1 MTTNPSRQRPLQ
13 VVLALFIMVASLGA
27 MLAVGIRA
35 DTAPAVAANPPAP
48 VRQIIRPWTAVGS
61 TAVMDETSLGS
72 FAFTGSFLTF
82 LAGSPASTIRG
93 RFNVTNTYDN
103 NANPNVPG
111 WTTLELG
118 SFAPATTVVTAK
130 LVQVDNCTGVIV
142 TLCQTSN
149 QALGNVC
156 TTCSF
161 APTPVDFT
169 NNLYYVEV
177 DVTRPAGSNALPRL
191 NNVRIF

>member
-13 VVLALFIMVASLGA
+13 VVLAISIVVASLGT

-35 DTAPAVAANPPAP
+35 DTAPAVAAHPPAP

-72 FAFTGSFLTF
+72 FAFTGPFLTF
-82 LAGSPASTIRG
+82 LAGSPASTIKG

-103 NANPNVPG
+103 NANPNIPG

-191 NNVRIF
+191 NNVRVF